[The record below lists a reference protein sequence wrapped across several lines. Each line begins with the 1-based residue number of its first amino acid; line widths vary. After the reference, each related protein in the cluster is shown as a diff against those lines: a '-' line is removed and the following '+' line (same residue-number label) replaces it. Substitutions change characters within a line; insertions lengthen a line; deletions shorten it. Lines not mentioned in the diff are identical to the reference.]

1 MINGQK
7 ERLILCFM
15 IMKMVK
21 HYNKVKMTR
30 SKEIT
35 T

>member
-1 MINGQK
+1 
-7 ERLILCFM
+7 M